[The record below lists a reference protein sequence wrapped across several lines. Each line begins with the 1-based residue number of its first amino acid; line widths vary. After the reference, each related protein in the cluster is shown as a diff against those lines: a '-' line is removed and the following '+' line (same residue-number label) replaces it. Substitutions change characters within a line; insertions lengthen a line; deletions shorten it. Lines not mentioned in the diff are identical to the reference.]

1 MATGFFHGIL
11 GGSLAATRSILG
23 HGVLDRAL
31 ATNNRRHAC
40 VAGPLMM
47 SGGRRMPKVA
57 PRNAP
62 GGSTAKRAGRLGKLV
77 MTELVGILRSPYSIK
92 VHGGD
97 VDAELCS
104 LVSVVEVDMSGDNK
118 VAKVLVSAMGSEAET
133 KKAVAWLN
141 KNARAIRF
149 SLAQRMSHIKTVP
162 ELRFTASALAESMAV
177 MSILDQL
184 RQEREVR
191 DEASV
196 PLSPR
201 SEEEE
206 GEEEVLRGLGEMLKK
221 EDESLFQRDL
231 ASMSK

>member
-1 MATGFFHGIL
+1 
-11 GGSLAATRSILG
+11 
-23 HGVLDRAL
+23 
-31 ATNNRRHAC
+31 
-40 VAGPLMM
+40 
-47 SGGRRMPKVA
+47 
-57 PRNAP
+57 
-62 GGSTAKRAGRLGKLV
+62 

-118 VAKVLVSAMGSEAET
+118 VAKVLVSAMGSEAEK